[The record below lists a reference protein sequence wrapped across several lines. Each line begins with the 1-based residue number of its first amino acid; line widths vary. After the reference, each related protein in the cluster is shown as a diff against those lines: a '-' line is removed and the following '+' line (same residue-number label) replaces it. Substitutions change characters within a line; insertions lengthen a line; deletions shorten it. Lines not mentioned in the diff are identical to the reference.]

1 MGTVDKSFVAD
12 IKVIA
17 FIVLIFPNFISPLT
31 HYLKGFQFFFSNFH
45 GAFDLKTLFLFKKV
59 SINPN
64 LAAPKHFHM
73 QRVFH
78 IERVP
83 RENQWRMVI
92 DMQNMNEE
100 REREIDST
108 FHSPWRINSTPI

>member
-45 GAFDLKTLFLFKKV
+45 GAFDLKTLFLFKKFRLIQTWLPNI
-59 SINPN
+59 SICNEFSISN
-64 LAAPKHFHM
+64 EFHAKT
-73 QRVFH
+73 
-78 IERVP
+78 
-83 RENQWRMVI
+83 NGGW
-92 DMQNMNEE
+92 
-100 REREIDST
+100 
-108 FHSPWRINSTPI
+108 